1 MLDRRSFFA
10 KLALGFAAGPSM
22 LEAVVNAQVPVDGFS
37 YCTPV
42 RYYRRI
48 AISNYAAE
56 RLKDPSTLTAFHQR
70 ICDEMWEAWVQ
81 ATLDS
86 HP

>member
-1 MLDRRSFFA
+1 MKRRSFFA
-10 KLALGFAAGPSM
+10 KLALGFAAGPSL

-48 AISNYAAE
+48 AINNLCAQK
-56 RLKDPSTLTAFHQR
+56 LKDPATFDAFVQR
-70 ICDEMWEAWVQ
+70 LNNEMWKAWVQ

-86 HP
+86 HT